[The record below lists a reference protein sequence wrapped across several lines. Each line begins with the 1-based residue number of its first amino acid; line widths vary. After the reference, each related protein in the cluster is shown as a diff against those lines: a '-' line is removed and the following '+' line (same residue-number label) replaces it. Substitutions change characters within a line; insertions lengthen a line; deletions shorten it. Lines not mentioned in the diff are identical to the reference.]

1 MPASAELPFTR
12 GAIPLIRAGTVV
24 VVVAVTVAAADA
36 AAAAATTAVAAG
48 VDDSSYAGV
57 SVSSNNADVTG
68 NGFIEFGIRFSES
81 RLVSIEFKNVKISLF
96 FLGSLAQFFK

>member
-12 GAIPLIRAGTVV
+12 GAIPLIRAGTV